1 MKNLS
6 TSSRVLALVISMLL
20 VCSSISHA
28 IRVDKMV
35 YKPLT
40 DKFTEIYNQ
49 GGSLFNY
56 GSISYTAYYTAN
68 ETNCYINLPFNFN
81 FDDVNYTAG
90 STLYAHVGS
99 INFAYWSTV
108 GNAGYYYPII
118 QPSLVGYQA
127 SYFPSAIAVF
137 SGLQAGNSSYTSGIY
152 YLTTGNAPNRV
163 LTIEWYAMTN
173 YSSGELGNCS
183 YEIKLYET
191 SNIIDL
197 LYEKNSFSMTN
208 SSYQSYYK
216 TIGLN
221 GGLSPSF
228 VQLSITN
235 STTSTPST
243 NYRIGPPGPNI
254 QLSSSPKIVN
264 FGSQITGAST
274 NANVTVTNA
283 GTAIYGPP
291 LLNIKSVTL
300 TGDPDY
306 TIVSI
311 PSATDDIAMNDTRQI
326 VIKFTPIIDGLRSAT
341 LTIGSTGIDS
351 AVQTIALQGIGLAP
365 LISVDTN
372 VLFKNKPIKL
382 GQSVVSRVIINST
395 NIPALT
401 ITSFQFVGIDAGE
414 FSIAQLPSSMIIPGN
429 KSDSIFIRY
438 SPTKEGRHT
447 ATLVIN
453 NNSINNPALP
463 ITLFGTGILP
473 HVVVTPNIM
482 MFDSI
487 PMGTEVCKNIKLYNP
502 GTDTLLIKSN
512 TMVSND
518 GDFTYT
524 GLAGADSIIPPDKF
538 KEVMVCF
545 KPKSKGSRVARL
557 RFTTNIPKTFE
568 AIPRDTASQ
577 FLVDIRGTGVPFGQ
591 ISQKIGDIEGGGW
604 TDQSIIGKEVCINDT
619 IWNNG
624 GADINITS
632 MALSGSSAA
641 NYSISG
647 KTAPFIIKANSFAV
661 IRICC
666 TPTTQGPNPA
676 TLTISGTSSE
686 KAISSVATLS
696 IKGLMVCAT
705 ATPNPLFDGHLVLE
719 NTDSAICVDVTNC
732 GDVPTDY
739 TASLPNGTDYTI
751 SGANPSGVIAPGA
764 KATFCI
770 HFNPKTPGEAKT
782 TLTITPSTSELAPLA
797 IPVGG
802 IGACA
807 NVTAPA
813 VTATTIGK
821 GGHRPFSITITN
833 NGNYEWTPG
842 TAVITPNDGIFMVD
856 AVTPIAANGSQ
867 TVNGTFNPDDIN
879 KTYSATL
886 TFDGSAPACA
896 AAVSVPLTGQSDAS
910 GVASKTE
917 EAGFSLGQNYPNPF
931 ASVTTFNFTTPTEAQ
946 IVLSISDLTGRQI
959 KVITAG
965 NVSSGEHTV
974 QFDASTLASGS
985 YIITLESN
993 NIRLARQIIVAR

>member
-6 TSSRVLALVISMLL
+6 SSFRVLALAISILF
-20 VCSSISHA
+20 VCSGISHA

-40 DKFTEIYNQ
+40 DKFTEIYGQ

-56 GSISYTAYYTAN
+56 GSISYQAYYTSN
-68 ETNCYINLPFNFN
+68 ETNCYINLPFAFN
-81 FDDVNYTAG
+81 FDDVNYNAG

-152 YLTTGNAPNRV
+152 YMTTGSAPNRV

-173 YSSGELGNCS
+173 YYAGELGNCS

-208 SSYQSYYK
+208 SSYNSYYK

-221 GGLSPSF
+221 GSLSPSF

-264 FGSQITGAST
+264 FGSQVTGAST
-274 NANVTVTNA
+274 NATVTVTNV

-300 TGDPDY
+300 TGTPDF

-311 PSATDDIAMNDTRQI
+311 PSPTDDIAMNDSRQI
-326 VIKFTPIIDGLRSAT
+326 VVKFTPIIDGIRTAT
-341 LTIGSTGIDS
+341 LTIGSNGIDS

-372 VLFKNKPIKL
+372 VLFKNKPTKL
-382 GQSVVSRVIINST
+382 GQSLVARVIINST
-395 NIPALT
+395 NLPTLT
-401 ITSFQFVGIDAGE
+401 INNFQFVGDDASE
-414 FSIAQLPSSMIIPGN
+414 FSIAQLPSSMQIPGN

-438 SPTKEGRHT
+438 SPTKEGRHI
-447 ATLVIN
+447 ATLLIN
-453 NNSINNPALP
+453 NNSINNPSLP
-463 ITLFGTGILP
+463 ITLYGTGILP
-473 HVVVTPNIM
+473 HIIVTPTVM
-482 MFDSI
+482 LFDSI
-487 PMGTEVCKNIKLYNP
+487 PMGTEVCKNIRLYNP

-512 TMVSND
+512 TVVSND
-518 GDFTYT
+518 GDYTYT
-524 GLAGADSIIPPDKF
+524 GISGADSIIPPDKF
-538 KEVMVCF
+538 KEVTVCF
-545 KPKSKGSRVARL
+545 KPKAKGSRVARL

-568 AIPRDTASQ
+568 QPSRDTAGQ
-577 FLVDIRGTGVPFGQ
+577 FLIDIRGTGVPFGQ
-591 ISQKIGDIEGGGW
+591 ISQKIGNIEGGGW
-604 TDQSIIGKEVCINDT
+604 TDESIIGKEICINDT

-624 GADINITS
+624 GADINVTS
-632 MALSGSSAA
+632 MVLSGGSAA
-641 NYSISG
+641 NYTITG
-647 KTAPFIIKANSFAV
+647 KVTPFIIKANGYAV
-661 IRICC
+661 VRICC

-676 TLTISGTSSE
+676 TLTINGTSSE
-686 KAISSVATLS
+686 KAISSVSTLS
-696 IKGLMVCAT
+696 IKGLMVCAS
-705 ATPNPLFDGHLVLE
+705 ATPNPLFDGHIVLE

-732 GDVPTDY
+732 GDVPTSY
-739 TASLPNGTDYTI
+739 TASLPGGTDYTI
-751 SGANPSGVIAPGA
+751 NGTNPSGVIAPGA

-770 HFNPKTPGEAKT
+770 HFNPKTMG
-782 TLTITPSTSELAPLA
+782 
-797 IPVGG
+797 
-802 IGACA
+802 
-807 NVTAPA
+807 
-813 VTATTIGK
+813 
-821 GGHRPFSITITN
+821 
-833 NGNYEWTPG
+833 
-842 TAVITPNDGIFMVD
+842 D
-856 AVTPIAANGSQ
+856 A
-867 TVNGTFNPDDIN
+867 
-879 KTYSATL
+879 
-886 TFDGSAPACA
+886 
-896 AAVSVPLTGQSDAS
+896 
-910 GVASKTE
+910 
-917 EAGFSLGQNYPNPF
+917 
-931 ASVTTFNFTTPTEAQ
+931 
-946 IVLSISDLTGRQI
+946 
-959 KVITAG
+959 
-965 NVSSGEHTV
+965 
-974 QFDASTLASGS
+974 
-985 YIITLESN
+985 
-993 NIRLARQIIVAR
+993 